1 MPQAAPAGAVWIVL
15 ALACGAFGIGVGEF
29 AIMGLLP
36 EIAATFGA
44 SVPDAGYVIS
54 AYAAGVVIG
63 APLIA
68 VAATRLSRRAVLL
81 ILMSVF
87 GLGNLAS
94 AAAPSLGWMVALRFV
109 TGLPHGAYFGVAA
122 LVAASLVPITQRTRT
137 VGYVMLG
144 LTLATLIGT
153 PVMALFGEM
162 LSWRLLFL
170 TDGAI
175 GALTVALIW
184 RFLPQDR
191 PQAAASVA
199 RELIAFTRPQ
209 VLLTLAMAASGFGG
223 MFAILSYIAAI
234 ATDYTKLPV
243 AYVPVLMMLFGVGT
257 NLGNLLG
264 SRLADKSLMGTIG
277 GMLGFNTLVMLAF
290 GLTAEN
296 PVALSGM
303 TLLLGTGFAIAPAV
317 QSRLMDVARDGQ
329 TLAAASMH
337 SAFNI
342 ANALGAWLGGRV
354 IAEGFGY
361 PATGYVG
368 AALSVLGMAVF
379 AVSWALERRSPSRR

>member
-184 RFLPQDR
+184 RFLPQDQ

>member
-1 MPQAAPAGAVWIVL
+1 MPQAAPVGAVWIVL

-277 GMLGFNTLVMLAF
+277 GLLGFNTLVMLAF

>member
-184 RFLPQDR
+184 RFLPQDQ

-296 PVALSGM
+296 PVALSAM